1 MIGCVDLGVARITE
15 IIKKYGSEVFTRT
28 CENLMDYAE
37 RRMRAELASFPDGK
51 YGFQDVIEND
61 GIEARPYTV
70 AIDIYVQG
78 DEVVADYSR
87 SSPQAKGPIDH
98 DEYFAC
104 YDLMSGAWG
113 GRFGHD
119 GNDCVNDYEGIR
131 GNEEFLD
138 DLTLMYFAGVDP
150 ASADLVSLEMVPLQ
164 IRRFQ
169 LVRASSRDTDWLL
182 QTLDQQSRRFGAR
195 VNLKPDGRLALSW
208 RHD

>member
-1 MIGCVDLGVARITE
+1 MTELSDASVARLADQVRSVRRPGDVVIVSIHWGPNWGYE
-15 IIKKYGSEVFTRT
+15 IPAEQRRFAHQLIDEAAVSIVHGHSSHHPKAMEVYRNRLTLFG
-28 CENLMDYAE
+28 C
-37 RRMRAELASFPDGK
+37 
-51 YGFQDVIEND
+51 
-61 GIEARPYTV
+61 
-70 AIDIYVQG
+70 G
-78 DEVVADYSR
+78 D
-87 SSPQAKGPIDH
+87 
-98 DEYFAC
+98 F
-104 YDLMSGAWG
+104 L
-113 GRFGHD
+113 
-119 GNDCVNDYEGIR
+119 NDYEGIR